1 MLHKLLK
8 TCLKYYHIK
17 DFLMYLLY
25 KNINVIIYCLFI
37 ITLLPMGCA
46 LTSTSIPE
54 STPTSIPESTPTSIP
69 ESKEIIIKAE
79 FKEEINLFLSLDVP
93 EGYIL
98 EKLIVDKY
106 DGKDEI
112 AFFGIQKSGTYTAGD
127 DITKM
132 ISWGH
137 FGPNSNDILYYS
149 DNLEYKNKVKVT
161 LDAGSYSIRFAQNN
175 YKDAKYK
182 LIGKLISLRN

>member
-37 ITLLPMGCA
+37 ITFLSMGCK
-46 LTSTSIPE
+46 
-54 STPTSIPESTPTSIP
+54 STPTSIPDPTPTSIP
-69 ESKEIIIKAE
+69 DPKEIIIKVE

-106 DGKDEI
+106 DGEDEI
-112 AFFGIQKSGTYTAGD
+112 AFFGIQKGETYTAGD

-137 FGPNSNDILYYS
+137 FGPNSKDILYYS
-149 DNLEYKNKVKVT
+149 DNLEFKNKVKVT
-161 LDAGSYSIRFAQNN
+161 LDSGLYSIRFAQDN
-175 YKDAKYK
+175 YKDANYH
-182 LIGKLISLRN
+182 LIGKLVSLRN

>member
-54 STPTSIPESTPTSIP
+54 STSTSIP